1 VRVNYQSNKVIAF
14 DETGGSDCSDRKYR
28 TEGWAFIMAGGG
40 VYDHLDFSFTTE
52 RPDGTAVP
60 LAAGTPGGGG
70 PELRRQLGVLK
81 SFIEGFDYIRMKP
94 ADHVIKT
101 NYFVEEP
108 EGVRSVR
115 PSVSALAEIGK
126 AYAIYI
132 NGGTRAT
139 LEMEL
144 PANDYKAEWVNTKT
158 GRVEQADVFT
168 QPGGNRSMISPRYSE
183 DIALRVIRQVD

>member
-1 VRVNYQSNKVIAF
+1 
-14 DETGGSDCSDRKYR
+14 
-28 TEGWAFIMAGGG
+28 
-40 VYDHLDFSFTTE
+40 
-52 RPDGTAVP
+52 
-60 LAAGTPGGGG
+60 
-70 PELRRQLGVLK
+70 
-81 SFIEGFDYIRMKP
+81 
-94 ADHVIKT
+94 
-101 NYFVEEP
+101 VEEP

-144 PANDYKAEWVNTKT
+144 SANDYKAEWVNTKT

-168 QPGGNRSMISPRYSE
+168 HTGGNRSMISPRYSE